1 MLKNSCQMELVSIA
15 MVIHNH
21 NHHFKQVMTKVK
33 SVDQIYAMIGR
44 SLSSMELVWI
54 VFHMRGQMVN

>member
-1 MLKNSCQMELVSIA
+1 MEHALIVKILHE
-15 MVIHNH
+15 HNLQW
-21 NHHFKQVMTKVK
+21 KQVMTKVK